1 MPKKQPLRMCVAC
14 REMKEKKDLLRIV
27 KTKEGEI
34 FVDQTFKA
42 NGRGTYICK
51 SKECMQKAQK
61 SKALQRAF
69 KQNVGQEIYEEI
81 GRFILANEQ

>member
-14 REMKEKKDLLRIV
+14 REMKEKQNLLRVV
-27 KTKEGEI
+27 KTKEGKV

-51 SKECMQKAQK
+51 CKECVQKAQK

-81 GRFILANEQ
+81 GRLILANEQ

>member
-14 REMKEKKDLLRIV
+14 REMKEKDDLLRIV
-27 KTKEGEI
+27 KNGEGEI
-34 FVDQTFKA
+34 FVDKTFKA
-42 NGRGTYICK
+42 NGRGAYICK
-51 SKECMQKAQK
+51 CKECLAKAQK

-69 KQNVGQEIYEEI
+69 KQNVGQEIYDEI

>member
-14 REMKEKKDLLRIV
+14 REMKEKDDLLRIV
-27 KTKEGEI
+27 KPKDAEP
-34 FVDQTFKA
+34 FVDKTFKA
-42 NGRGTYICK
+42 NGRGAYICK
-51 SKECMQKAQK
+51 CKECLAKAQK

-81 GRFILANEQ
+81 GREILANEQ

>member
-1 MPKKQPLRMCVAC
+1 MCVAC
-14 REMKEKKDLLRIV
+14 REMKEKQDLLRVV
-27 KTKEGEI
+27 KTKEGKV

-42 NGRGTYICK
+42 YGRGTYICK
-51 SKECMQKAQK
+51 CKECVQKAQK

-81 GRFILANEQ
+81 GRLILANEQ